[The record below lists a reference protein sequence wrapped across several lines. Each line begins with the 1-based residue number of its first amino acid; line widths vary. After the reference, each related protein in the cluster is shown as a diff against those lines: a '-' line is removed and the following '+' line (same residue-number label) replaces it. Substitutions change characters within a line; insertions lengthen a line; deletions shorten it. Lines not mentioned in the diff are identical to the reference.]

1 MMNKIKSFSLFTM
14 TNFLYSFSQWIILII
29 ILKFIDV
36 ETMGVYSLGI
46 AISAPI
52 VLITTFGSNVLLITN
67 KEFTFSNYFYN
78 KLVVQGIFYL
88 ILILIIITIFKK
100 DTYTIAII
108 LLVILFKFTS
118 SFIDLFFI
126 ENIANKLHNKVAIY
140 KITLAMGYIII
151 NFSIIYF
158 LESIIIATLLSIN
171 LNLIFI
177 IVLVKRSINNMKL
190 DRTEMK
196 KLMSLG
202 VPISTTL
209 FLSSLNTNV
218 PKYALEI
225 FTNSYYVGVFTS
237 LLFFYSVGNQMF
249 FSINNFILP
258 YIREYKNEQKLM
270 QKLFIKI
277 MFIPILFY
285 IPLVMLFYIFIDYI
299 VISLFSAEL
308 LIYKKEMIIIIIASG
323 FIYYSI
329 LFDIFINLFQR
340 YKFNTLVQITSVL
353 IVTLCSLLFIKSLGI
368 LGATITFSIYCIT
381 VFILKFIY
389 SYVIIFRSK

>member
-1 MMNKIKSFSLFTM
+1 MNKIKSFSLFTM